1 MVAPLVAP
9 GNFKSGE
16 VEVIGSAAR
25 ELTSGSI
32 DVSSADV
39 SAKNR
44 QKKGAMLSWHPF
56 ACSISVSRLP
66 AIALSAAGTTATA
79 ATESTAAA
87 TGTLLHRFRFIDR

>member
-1 MVAPLVAP
+1 MGPA
-9 GNFKSGE
+9 S
-16 VEVIGSAAR
+16 R

-44 QKKGAMLSWHPF
+44 QKKGAMKAWHPF

-66 AIALSAAGTTATA
+66 AIALSAGTTATA

-87 TGTLLHRFRFIDR
+87 TGALLHRFRFIDR